1 MAEAAVRRRWLTA
14 LIGVGSSAL
23 FTWLAFR
30 GVDLDALGRSAAG
43 WSPGWALGYVAAIC
57 VVQSLRLARWAV
69 VLRPLGERRTR
80 RSLAIGAVGL
90 SAIFFL
96 PARLGELY
104 RPLMI
109 ADRDGVGVGE
119 AGAVVAVERLVDGV
133 LVGAMLL
140 LVGLWFDGPDDA
152 AVRLRMAG
160 AMLGGGFLAGGVGIV
175 LAARFA
181 SRSEPLVRRMFQG
194 APGIGEAIVS
204 VIERFRRA
212 LDVLPRS
219 RAFAVFL
226 VVSVLVWFVGG
237 CAIVVLLRSVHMA
250 LPLSAAFVV
259 FSALTVGMLVPAAP
273 TAVGTAHAAVVW
285 ALGLYGIDH
294 EPALAAAIVLH
305 GAQVVANGIVGAI
318 GAAAGG
324 LDRARWHTIRA
335 DRSGVAAPAPH

>member
-1 MAEAAVRRRWLTA
+1 MTARGRRWLTA
-14 LIGVGSSAL
+14 LFGVGSSAV

-30 GVDLDALGRSAAG
+30 GVDLEALGASATA
-43 WSPGWALGYVAAIC
+43 WDPRWALGYVAAVC
-57 VVQSLRLARWAV
+57 VVQALRLARWAV
-69 VLRPLGERRTR
+69 VLRPLGELRTG

-109 ADRDGVGVGE
+109 AERGGVSVGE
-119 AGAVVAVERLVDGV
+119 AGAVVAVERLLDGI

-140 LVGLWFDGPDDA
+140 VVGALFDVDA
-152 AVRLRMAG
+152 EAASRLRLAG
-160 AMLGGGFLAGGVGIV
+160 ATLGGGFIVAGVGLLV
-175 LAARFA
+175 AARFA
-181 SRSEPLVRRMFQG
+181 SRSEPLVLRMTRRM
-194 APGIGEAIVS
+194 PGLGEAVVS
-204 VIERFRRA
+204 VIERFRYA

-219 RAFAVFL
+219 QAFAAF
-226 VVSVLVWFVGG
+226 VVISVLVWLVGG
-237 CAIVVLLRSVHMA
+237 CAIVVLLKSVHMS

-285 ALGLYGIDH
+285 ALGLYGVGH

-305 GAQVVANGIVGAI
+305 GAQVVANGLVGAV

-324 LDRARWHTIRA
+324 LDRARWRVVRA
-335 DRSGVAAPAPH
+335 DGDSVAGDARA